1 MSARQNEILRNSVS
15 ESHLQTI
22 QNYVNKMPSLSTTVT
37 KVLAVC
43 NQPNVSAN
51 DLNKIISLDPVL
63 AGNVL
68 KLINSAYYALPN
80 HITSL
85 TRAIII
91 LGINT
96 VKNLALS
103 TAVLGHMK
111 KSTQSSIAMDDFW
124 KHSICVGVT
133 AKAIATEHKIPV
145 NQREEFFLAG
155 LLHDLGKIPMA
166 HCFPEEYSSCLAAA
180 YEQKISLHDAEMAA
194 FGFNHQH
201 CGEIIASKWK
211 LNDNIIGAMRYHHEP
226 EKADEVHTLLIS
238 SVAIA
243 DLYANIFEMG
253 SAGNH
258 FVAEEHVAALFAQS
272 QLSWKALTQLH
283 ESIEESIEKASIF
296 LMVS

>member
-1 MSARQNEILRNSVS
+1 MSQQQ
-15 ESHLQTI
+15 LQTI
-22 QNYVNKMPSLSTTVT
+22 QGYVDKMPSLSTTVT
-37 KVLAVC
+37 KVLEVC
-43 NQPNVSAN
+43 NRSDVSAN

-68 KLINSAYYALPN
+68 KLINSAYYSLPN
-80 HITSL
+80 HISSL

-103 TAVLGHMK
+103 TAVLGYMK
-111 KSTQSSIAMDDFW
+111 QSTQPSLSMDDFW
-124 KHSICVGVT
+124 MHSICVGAT
-133 AKAIATEHKIPV
+133 AKAIAAETKVAV

-166 HCFPEEYSSCLAAA
+166 HCFPEEYSACLAAA
-180 YEQKISLHDAEMAA
+180 GRQKISLHEAEMAA
-194 FGFNHQH
+194 FGFNHQD
-201 CGEIIASKWK
+201 CGDIIASKWK
-211 LNDNIIGAMRYHHEP
+211 LNDNIIEAMKYHHEP
-226 EKADEVHTLLIS
+226 EKSDEDHRLLIS

-258 FVAEEHVAALFAQS
+258 FVAEEHIEALLLQS
-272 QLSWKALTQLH
+272 KVSWKVLTQLH
-283 ESIEESIEKASIF
+283 DSIQESIEKASIF
-296 LMVS
+296 LKLS

>member
-1 MSARQNEILRNSVS
+1 MSQQQQ
-15 ESHLQTI
+15 LQII
-22 QNYVNKMPSLSTTVT
+22 QHYIDKMPSLSTTVT
-37 KVLAVC
+37 KVLEVC
-43 NQPNVSAN
+43 NQANVSPN

-103 TAVLGHMK
+103 TAVLKQMRE
-111 KSTQSSIAMDDFW
+111 SEQSSFSMDAFW
-124 KHSICVGVT
+124 THSICVGVT
-133 AKAIATEHKIPV
+133 AKAIAAQQKVAV

-166 HCFPEEYSSCLAAA
+166 HCFPLEYSDCLRYAK
-180 YEQKISLHDAEMAA
+180 EQQISLHEAEMSI
-194 FGFNHQH
+194 FGFNHQQ
-201 CGEIIASKWK
+201 CGYVIARKWQ
-211 LNDNIIGAMRYHHEP
+211 LHDNIIAAMKYHHQP
-226 EKADEVHTLLIS
+226 EKADKDHRLLIS

-243 DLYANIFEMG
+243 NVYANIFEIG

-258 FVAEEHVAALFAQS
+258 YISEKHTDSVLVQS
-272 QLSWKALTQLH
+272 SMSWQSLTQLH
-283 ESIEESIEKASIF
+283 ESIEDAIEKASIF
-296 LMVS
+296 LQIS

>member
-1 MSARQNEILRNSVS
+1 MSEL
-15 ESHLQTI
+15 HLQTI
-22 QNYVNKMPSLSTTVT
+22 QRYIDKMPSLSTTVT
-37 KVLAVC
+37 KVLEVC
-43 NQPNVSAN
+43 NQPNVSPN

-103 TAVLGHMK
+103 TAVLRHMK
-111 KSTQSSIAMDDFW
+111 ESKQSSFLMDKFW
-124 KHSICVGVT
+124 THSICVGVT
-133 AKAIATEHKIPV
+133 AKAIAAEHKIPI

-155 LLHDLGKIPMA
+155 LLHDLGKIPLA
-166 HCFPEEYSSCLAAA
+166 HCFPEEYSSCLAYA
-180 YEQKISLHDAEMAA
+180 EEHKTSLHDAEMAI
-194 FGFNHQH
+194 FGFDHQY
-201 CGEIIASKWK
+201 CGYIIARKWK
-211 LNDNIIGAMRYHHEP
+211 LNDNIVSVMENHHEP
-226 EKADEVHTLLIS
+226 EKSDEDHRLLIS

-243 DLYANIFEMG
+243 DVYANIFEIG

-258 FVAEEHVAALFAQS
+258 FIAEEYVNTILEQS
-272 QLSWKALTQLH
+272 KLSWKSLTQLH
-283 ESIEESIEKASIF
+283 EGIQESIEKASIF
-296 LMVS
+296 LQVS

>member
-1 MSARQNEILRNSVS
+1 MSEQ
-15 ESHLQTI
+15 HLKII
-22 QNYVNKMPSLSTTVT
+22 QNYIDKMPSLSTTVT
-37 KVLAVC
+37 KVLEIC
-43 NQPNVSAN
+43 NQKDVSPN

-103 TAVLGHMK
+103 TAVLANMK
-111 KSTQSSIAMDDFW
+111 ESKQSSLLMDKFW
-124 KHSICVGVT
+124 MHSLCVGVT
-133 AKAIATEHKIPV
+133 AKAIAGEHKVPV

-166 HCFPEEYSSCLAAA
+166 HCFAEEYSACLAYAQ
-180 YEQKISLHDAEMAA
+180 EHQMSLHQAETII

-201 CGEIIASKWK
+201 CGYIIAKKWQ
-211 LNDNIIGAMRYHHEP
+211 LNNNIIEAMKHHHEP
-226 EKADEVHTLLIS
+226 EKSDKEHRLLIS
-238 SVAIA
+238 SIAIA
-243 DLYANIFEMG
+243 DVYANVFDMG

-258 FVAEEHVAALFAQS
+258 FIAEEHIMEIFQQS
-272 QLSWKALTQLH
+272 TLSWQQLTPMH
-283 ESIEESIEKASIF
+283 ETIQEAIEKAAIF
-296 LMVS
+296 LQIS